1 LLKGGG
7 HASSSRLGLIDLEA
21 IELIESEILLLDAV
35 KEIHFNGIVIVN
47 EQPATSV
54 NEETG
59 IVLGKVSITYNF

>member
-1 LLKGGG
+1 MLKSGG
-7 HASSSRLGLIDLEA
+7 HASSGRLGLIGLEA
-21 IELIESEILLLDAV
+21 VELIESEILLLHAV

-59 IVLGKVSITYNF
+59 IVLGEISITYK